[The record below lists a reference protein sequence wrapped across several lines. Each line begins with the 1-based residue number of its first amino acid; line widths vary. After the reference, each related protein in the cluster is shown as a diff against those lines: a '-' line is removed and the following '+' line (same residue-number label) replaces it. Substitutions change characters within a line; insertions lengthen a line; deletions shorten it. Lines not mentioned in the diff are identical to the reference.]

1 MTWAHRMDHYYAI
14 KDSQI
19 HWMQLGISLGVIGL
33 ITLIFFTMVY
43 CGVSSD
49 FLKLSDEAVQR
60 AERRKARVQGASRMQ
75 IDSSAGPSTERAK
88 STVGWKKLYSQ
99 VFRPPTYPAI
109 YSCLIGT
116 GA

>member
-1 MTWAHRMDHYYAI
+1 MDHYYAI

-49 FLKLSDEAVQR
+49 FLKLSDEAV
-60 AERRKARVQGASRMQ
+60 
-75 IDSSAGPSTERAK
+75 
-88 STVGWKKLYSQ
+88 
-99 VFRPPTYPAI
+99 
-109 YSCLIGT
+109 
-116 GA
+116 